1 MMVNLYIKNIQ
12 ISYFIATERLAK
24 YSVVCETLI
33 VKYTKI
39 IKPLVERTLYDLI
52 FLTFLNS
59 AKEKAVFIRKS
70 EILEYS
76 DGS

>member
-39 IKPLVERTLYDLI
+39 IKPLVERTL
-52 FLTFLNS
+52 
-59 AKEKAVFIRKS
+59 
-70 EILEYS
+70 
-76 DGS
+76 